1 LKLRDNLFGN
11 DYMINSNHKPI
22 VGITCCSSLNGIH
35 HQQVVGDKYIRAL
48 I

>member
-1 LKLRDNLFGN
+1 MVEL
-11 DYMINSNHKPI
+11 NHKPI

-48 I
+48 MNGSDEIGRAHV